1 MTDKREFK
9 INLEAAEPDDDFN
22 ASRSEK
28 QPVKQSV
35 RYTPSLTV
43 LFAFMAFGIILVWMF
58 YHFSTRL
65 EAINT
70 EGSSGIASL
79 SSEFTDKVSGMSQQ
93 ILDQKQATQ
102 ALLTDLKNQVAKLK
116 TLVSSLKTG
125 KADTKDMEAAVNG
138 IKKTITPFQASLA
151 QLEEQLNAIN
161 RKTENIATSLKQIEN
176 SVSNNT
182 SDISRLNE
190 NRIDKGYVDQQLKK
204 ERELHQQKM
213 SAASESL
220 LNEIASIETKISN
233 MKQRMT
239 AMENQLSRKSTT
251 PNKMPSST
259 TPKSYDT
266 ITRPKPGEIIE
277 QDLK

>member
-9 INLEAAEPDDDFN
+9 INLEAVEPDDDFN
-22 ASRSEK
+22 ANRSEK
-28 QPVKQSV
+28 KTVKPTV

-43 LFAFMAFGIILVWMF
+43 LLAFMALGILLVWMF

-79 SSEFTDKVSGMSQQ
+79 SSEFRDKVSEMSQQ

-102 ALLTDLKNQVAKLK
+102 TLVTDMKNQVAKLK
-116 TLVSSLKTG
+116 TSVSSLKTD
-125 KADTKDMEAAVNG
+125 KADIKDMEAAVNG
-138 IKKTITPFQASLA
+138 IKKTITPFQGSLA
-151 QLEEQLNAIN
+151 QLEEQLNTIN
-161 RKTENIATSLKQIEN
+161 RKTENVAASLKKIEN

-182 SDISRLNE
+182 SDINRLNE

-204 ERELHQQKM
+204 ERELHQQKL
-213 SAASESL
+213 SASSESL

-233 MKQRMT
+233 MKQRLT
-239 AMENQLSRKSTT
+239 TMENQLNKRSTIPDRKPSPTT
-251 PNKMPSST
+251 Q
-259 TPKSYDT
+259 KSNDN
-266 ITRPKPGEIIE
+266 ITKPKPGEIIE
-277 QDLK
+277 QEIK